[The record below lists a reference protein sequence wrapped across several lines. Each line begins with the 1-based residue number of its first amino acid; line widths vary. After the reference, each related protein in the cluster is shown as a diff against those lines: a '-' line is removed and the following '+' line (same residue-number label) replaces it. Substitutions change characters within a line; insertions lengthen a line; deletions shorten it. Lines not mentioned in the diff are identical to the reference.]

1 MALTNEQIKEEV
13 RQGYTERIESGGSG
27 GCCSGEAEDT

>member
-13 RQGYTERIESGGSG
+13 RQGYTERVEQGG
-27 GCCSGEAEDT
+27 GCGRGDCEAEAT